1 MRRIN
6 SRVLVHAAHEPLSA
20 RLLGESQLL
29 EYVLQPVNYRPIKLI
44 VVLRSPSASCCY
56 LRLCLIAFRG
66 SLPIGVLHLSKCVRL
81 HIRRGWQQSGG
92 QVGRI
97 QGIPVGGIGSTYVV
111 GVR

>member
-20 RLLGESQLL
+20 RLVGESQLL

-66 SLPIGVLHLSKCVRL
+66 SLPIGVLSKCVRL